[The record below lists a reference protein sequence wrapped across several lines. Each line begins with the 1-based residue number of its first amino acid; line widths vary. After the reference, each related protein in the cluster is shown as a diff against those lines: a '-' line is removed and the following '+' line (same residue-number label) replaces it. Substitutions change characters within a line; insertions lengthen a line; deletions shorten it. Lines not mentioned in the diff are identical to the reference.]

1 MASNLINLTDG
12 LKSHQKPSAM
22 LEAIMLAIITHQRS
36 SPCNV
41 ASVASQVYSAPSLAI
56 KKIKNHLSH
65 MSANKRYL
73 LEGSITWY

>member
-12 LKSHQKPSAM
+12 LNKPSAM
-22 LEAIMLAIITHQRS
+22 LEAIILAIITHQRPS
-36 SPCNV
+36 TRNV
-41 ASVASQVYSAPSLAI
+41 ASVASQVYSAPLLAI